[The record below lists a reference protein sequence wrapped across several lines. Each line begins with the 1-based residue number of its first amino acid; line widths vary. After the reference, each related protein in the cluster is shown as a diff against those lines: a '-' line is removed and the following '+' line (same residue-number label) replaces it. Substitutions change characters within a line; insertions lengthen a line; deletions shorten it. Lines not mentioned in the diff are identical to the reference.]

1 MITLNNLSKSYGA
14 RTLFEGINLTLNR
27 GIKSGLVGPNGAGK
41 STLFSI
47 ILGLEESTSGSV
59 QIKKNIHIGYLPQEA
74 AFKSKTSVLSEAVKG
89 DTAIKN
95 LVKEKK
101 QMEDQG
107 KAGSEHYG
115 DILHNLEFRGYF
127 ELEHKAKKILTG
139 LGFTEKT
146 LKQPVSELSGGWQM
160 RVLLARLLTCHYD
173 ILLLDEPMNHL
184 DLSAAIWFKDYLLSF
199 SGTFIMIS
207 HDKDFLD
214 QVTNHILVLENQVI
228 TKIKGNYQNYQKIQD
243 EKATHLLK
251 QSTEQ
256 EKKRKQLQ
264 QFIYR
269 FHGQP
274 NKASQVR
281 AKKRIIEKMKGINVP
296 MRRRE
301 SIRNF
306 TFPTTTKSGHQVV
319 NLEKIF
325 KSYGDIEVYKNFYFE
340 IIQGE
345 KAVLVG
351 ENGAGKSTLLKILAG
366 VIDTDSGK
374 RTLGHNVSIGYFSQR
389 RMEVLDSNNT
399 VFEEVYRSAS
409 GDNTATDRI
418 RTILSLFL
426 FTGDD
431 IEKKVTVLSG
441 GEKSR
446 LILAKLLINPPNL
459 LLLDEPTTHLDI
471 DAIEA
476 LVRALK
482 AYQGTLVFIS
492 HDIHFVR
499 SIANTVFD
507 VKSGR
512 VRKFPGNFDYYWEK
526 IKSGD
531 LDKPINSSKNK
542 SKFKLS
548 KSKNKKKPIPEKVVI
563 NLKKHNFKTAK
574 AIKTLRKEKEKLEL
588 EDYSKTR
595 SLSNRQNFHNDQTSQ
610 VYHKRLTEIKTRLK
624 EIGEEIIKLKSSFI
638 Q

>member
-184 DLSAAIWFKDYLLSF
+184 DLSAALWFKDYLLSF
-199 SGTFIMIS
+199 PGTFIMIS

-366 VIDTDSGK
+366 AIDTDSGK

-512 VRKFPGNFDYYWEK
+512 VRKFPGNFDYYWER

>member
-1 MITLNNLSKSYGA
+1 
-14 RTLFEGINLTLNR
+14 
-27 GIKSGLVGPNGAGK
+27 
-41 STLFSI
+41 
-47 ILGLEESTSGSV
+47 
-59 QIKKNIHIGYLPQEA
+59 
-74 AFKSKTSVLSEAVKG
+74 
-89 DTAIKN
+89 
-95 LVKEKK
+95 
-101 QMEDQG
+101 
-107 KAGSEHYG
+107 
-115 DILHNLEFRGYF
+115 
-127 ELEHKAKKILTG
+127 
-139 LGFTEKT
+139 
-146 LKQPVSELSGGWQM
+146 
-160 RVLLARLLTCHYD
+160 
-173 ILLLDEPMNHL
+173 MNHL

-228 TKIKGNYQNYQKIQD
+228 TKIKGNYKNYQKIQD

>member
-228 TKIKGNYQNYQKIQD
+228 TKIKGNYKNYQKIQD

-366 VIDTDSGK
+366 AIDTDSGK

>member
-228 TKIKGNYQNYQKIQD
+228 TKIKGNYKNYQKIQD

>member
-228 TKIKGNYQNYQKIQD
+228 TKIKGNYKNYQKIQD

-256 EKKRKQLQ
+256 ET
-264 QFIYR
+264 
-269 FHGQP
+269 
-274 NKASQVR
+274 S
-281 AKKRIIEKMKGINVP
+281 
-296 MRRRE
+296 
-301 SIRNF
+301 
-306 TFPTTTKSGHQVV
+306 
-319 NLEKIF
+319 
-325 KSYGDIEVYKNFYFE
+325 
-340 IIQGE
+340 
-345 KAVLVG
+345 
-351 ENGAGKSTLLKILAG
+351 
-366 VIDTDSGK
+366 
-374 RTLGHNVSIGYFSQR
+374 
-389 RMEVLDSNNT
+389 
-399 VFEEVYRSAS
+399 
-409 GDNTATDRI
+409 
-418 RTILSLFL
+418 
-426 FTGDD
+426 
-431 IEKKVTVLSG
+431 
-441 GEKSR
+441 
-446 LILAKLLINPPNL
+446 KL
-459 LLLDEPTTHLDI
+459 
-471 DAIEA
+471 
-476 LVRALK
+476 
-482 AYQGTLVFIS
+482 
-492 HDIHFVR
+492 
-499 SIANTVFD
+499 
-507 VKSGR
+507 
-512 VRKFPGNFDYYWEK
+512 
-526 IKSGD
+526 
-531 LDKPINSSKNK
+531 
-542 SKFKLS
+542 
-548 KSKNKKKPIPEKVVI
+548 
-563 NLKKHNFKTAK
+563 
-574 AIKTLRKEKEKLEL
+574 
-588 EDYSKTR
+588 
-595 SLSNRQNFHNDQTSQ
+595 
-610 VYHKRLTEIKTRLK
+610 
-624 EIGEEIIKLKSSFI
+624 
-638 Q
+638 

>member
-228 TKIKGNYQNYQKIQD
+228 TKIKGNYKNYQKIQD

-507 VKSGR
+507 IKSGR